1 MLVYLNIYIY
11 LSLISIFNLRIENK
25 HKNIFLLLLFF
36 FLLIFLSG
44 KLHVGGDYG
53 SYLNWYNRIDLNWY
67 NRIDFSNYSEFSKI
81 TFNLIILLLKFLN
94 LEYFYLHFLSSII
107 FLLGIYKLAKLTNEK
122 LFFIVILIPFFIFVV
137 GMGYIRQSI
146 SMGFLFIA
154 IYYWHKNYNTTF
166 LFFFIFSV
174 FLHVSSLVFI
184 FLVFFK
190 QGENK
195 IFIKLFFLFLI
206 FVPIFITFYL
216 YGTINIFLET
226 IEANYKDIKFSNFSF
241 LKFISHLL
249 PLFLFIFFLKKFQKE
264 KLYILYLFNLYYVVA
279 GILVLLFFKF
289 NYPNSDYIL
298 VIIERFL
305 IPFILI
311 EALILIKI
319 YSYIKN
325 TYKFIYKLNVI
336 FYFGLQL
343 YIWLAFAMN
352 SHAWIPYRSIFL
364 EW

>member
-11 LSLISIFNLRIENK
+11 LSLISIFNLTIENK
-25 HKNIFLLLLFF
+25 FKNICFLLLFF

-44 KLHVGGDYG
+44 KLYVGGDYI
-53 SYLNWYNRIDLNWY
+53 SYLNWYNRIEFLNY
-67 NRIDFSNYSEFSKI
+67 NDSPKI
-81 TFNLIILLLKFLN
+81 TFNSIILLLKFLN
-94 LEYFYLHFLSSII
+94 LDYFYLHFLSSII
-107 FLLGIYKLAKLTNEK
+107 FLLGIYKLAKLANEK
-122 LFFIVILIPFFIFVV
+122 LLFIVILIPFFIFVV
-137 GMGYIRQSI
+137 GMGYIRQSMSI
-146 SMGFLFIA
+146 GFLFIA
-154 IYYWHKNYNTTF
+154 IYYWHKNYNITF
-166 LFFFIFSV
+166 LIFFIFSV
-174 FLHVSSLVFI
+174 FIHVSSLIFV

-195 IFIKLFFLFLI
+195 IIKKLFFLILI
-206 FVPIFITFYL
+206 FSFLFVPFYL
-216 YGTINIFLET
+216 IYYSNLTIFLEAVG
-226 IEANYKDIKFSNFSF
+226 ANYENIEISNFNF
-241 LKFISHLL
+241 LKYITHLF
-249 PLFLFIFFLKKFQKE
+249 PLFLFIFFFKKFKKE
-264 KLYILYLFNLYYVVA
+264 KLYILYLFNLFYVIS

-289 NYPNSDYIL
+289 NYPNLNYIF
-298 VIIERFL
+298 VIVERVL

-311 EALILIKI
+311 EAFIFIKI

-325 TYKFIYKLNVI
+325 IYKFIYKLNII